1 MRLGLVRYIYIY
13 IERERERDLDGFW
26 DLRKRHDRG
35 GLLLVVVTAELVF
48 GRESS
53 AAEKCR

>member
-1 MRLGLVRYIYIY
+1 VRYIYIY
-13 IERERERDLDGFW
+13 IYIERERERERDLDGFW